1 MNIYGLIGY
10 PLSHS
15 FSRKYFLK
23 KFEKEN
29 IPNSDF
35 QLFELENLSGFRD
48 FLYAQENL
56 KGLSVTIPYKKL
68 VLNFLDEVDPVAEN
82 IGAVNCIKVKRENNK
97 LLLKGFNT
105 DAYGFEKSVKPLL
118 KPYHKKAMILGTGGA
133 SQAVA
138 YVLDKLGIEYLFI
151 SRNPSDCKHVRY
163 EILNQQM
170 ISDFKLIINTTPL
183 GMFPN
188 IESKPSL
195 PYEDLTPDHLLF
207 DLTYN
212 PEITAFMKGGLNSGA
227 EVKNGYEMLTMQ
239 AEKAWAIWNL

>member
-15 FSRKYFLK
+15 FSRKYFLQ

-29 IPNSDF
+29 IPSSDF

-48 FLYAQENL
+48 FVYAQKNL

-68 VLNFLDEVDPVAEN
+68 VLNFLDEVDPIAEK
-82 IGAVNCIKVKRENNK
+82 IGAVNCIKLKKENNK
-97 LLLKGFNT
+97 LFLKGFNT
-105 DAYGFEKSVKPLL
+105 DAYGFEKSLKPLL
-118 KPYHKKAMILGTGGA
+118 KSYHKKAMILGTGGA

-138 YVLDKLGIEYLFI
+138 YVLDKLGIEYIFI
-151 SRNPSDCKHVRY
+151 SRSPSDCKHVRY

-170 ISDFKLIINTTPL
+170 MSDFKLIINTTPL

-188 IESKPSL
+188 IDHKPSL
-195 PYEDLTPDHLLF
+195 PYEYLSSEHLLF

-212 PEITAFMKGGLNSGA
+212 PEITSFYERRA
-227 EVKNGYEMLTMQ
+227 ECRSRG
-239 AEKAWAIWNL
+239 